1 MFEGFGAVLYKELI
15 HLRRDPVTV
24 VFALLIPIVQLT
36 IFGYAIDTDVRNIPT
51 AVLDFDQSQESRA
64 FARALENTR
73 YARVRYEARTQDEL
87 VQVIRSGKAQ
97 IGLMFPP
104 GFGRDL
110 RQGRSPRLLVLVDG
124 SDSQTAFRAQA
135 AASQLGSRYG
145 VAVPTPVVELRTR
158 VLFNPDSRSANF
170 MVPGLIGII
179 LQVVAVALTAFS
191 LVRERERGTLEQL
204 MVTPVGKVGLMLGKL
219 LPYGALGFAEVLT
232 VLVAARLVFGVPIH
246 GSVPLLLVMSLAFLG
261 AALGLGLLISTV
273 ARTQA
278 QALMGTLLIMLPSIL
293 LSGFMFP
300 RASMPAIV
308 YYFSFLIPVTHFLE
322 ILRGIIIRGAGFG
335 DLWPWMASLVAMSV
349 IIVAIASARFRKS
362 LA

>member
-1 MFEGFGAVLYKELI
+1 MFEGFGAILYKELI

-24 VFALLIPIVQLT
+24 VFALLIPIAQLT

-51 AVLDFDQSQESRA
+51 AVLDFDRSQESRA
-64 FARALENTR
+64 FAKALENTR
-73 YARVRYEARTQDEL
+73 YARVRGEPRSQDEL
-87 VQVIRSGKAQ
+87 VQTIRSGKAQ

-104 GFGRDL
+104 GFGRGL
-110 RQGRSPRLLVLVDG
+110 RQGRPPRLLVLVDG
-124 SDSQTAFRAQA
+124 SDPQVAFRAQA
-135 AASQLGSRYG
+135 VASQLGSRYG
-145 VAVPTPVVELRTR
+145 LTAAPPVVDLRTR

-170 MVPGLIGII
+170 MVPGLIGVI

-204 MVTPVGKVGLMLGKL
+204 MVTPVGKVGLMLGKM
-219 LPYGALGFAEVLT
+219 LPYGVLGFAEVIT
-232 VLVAARLVFGVPIH
+232 VLVAARLVFNVPIH
-246 GSVPLLLVMSLAFLG
+246 GSVPLLLLMSLTFLG

-278 QALMGTLLIMLPSIL
+278 QALMGTLLIMLPSVL

-322 ILRGIIIRGAGFG
+322 ILRGIIVRGAGFG
-335 DLWPWMASLVAMSV
+335 DLWPWMASLVTMSV
-349 IIVAIASARFRKS
+349 VIVAIASARFRKS